1 MFYRIK
7 QPILSMQPI
16 PRQYNQLRNVT
27 TEISILRKNTSAAI
41 IIITIMIIM
50 IHGMERYDIH
60 LCRNER
66 CRMMYISMMNFPFSH
81 LI

>member
-16 PRQYNQLRNVT
+16 PQQYNQLRNVT
-27 TEISILRKNTSAAI
+27 TEISILWKNTTAAI

-50 IHGMERYDIH
+50 IHGMERYDIP
-60 LCRNER
+60 LCRNENGQELR
-66 CRMMYISMMNFPFSH
+66 FFVKCP
-81 LI
+81 